1 MGRHCWGVLRNSPAA
16 VARRID
22 VHWVLNES
30 RKIIFSKK
38 KKSMSIDNKFIKKL
52 KEFELL
58 SDSSEIQNLYFVEEK
73 EQAEAKIRLAL
84 EQAESYQADA
94 VFFRIF
100 PDGTDRSP
108 VPQIYIYCDNS
119 FSFDEAKYAEIH
131 RRLWNAGIT
140 PLVFIL
146 TSSQVKVFNCRQQ
159 PEIDK
164 QTNAPIFTPF
174 STLEKII
181 AADRAFAAREVAAGT
196 LWENPKFKDD
206 FVLKKTAYFKLLTH
220 LKSFRK
226 NLLKRKKLSE
236 KVINRILVMAI
247 LVKYLNDRRDS
258 TGNRVFYNGF
268 FQQFSRVGNDN
279 FAGLFNE
286 AGSCIK
292 LFDHLSKHFKGGIFK
307 LTDDEKGE
315 LEQADLSEITA
326 FLKGNLDTSSGQYLF
341 WPLYSFEDLP
351 VELISNIYEEFLAKK
366 DKGVVYTPPMLVDFL
381 IDQCLPLNAETL
393 SWKILDP
400 ACGSGVFLVGAF
412 KRLIQCWRLAND
424 WKQPTCHDLQK
435 ILKNSLFGID
445 RAPEAVLVA
454 AFSLCVT
461 LCDELEP
468 LVIWNKL
475 KFDNLQPDNLRERD
489 FFELVESD
497 EFNSHFDVVVG
508 NPPFYSKLTT
518 KAAKEIEKKRS
529 KERQLPDKQIALLFL
544 EQSFQVVRQGGTVC
558 LIQPAGPLLYNGN
571 AQSFR
576 SYLFEQFAI
585 DQVFD
590 FTPLEGVLF
599 KKAKVAAAAVIG
611 RNEQPTAD
619 KILHLTFRRTKALK
633 EKLLFELDPYDFHWV
648 SRESVKKRKYVWK
661 INLLGGGR
669 LHRMMDRLLQDS
681 QTLGEYLECKRKDH
695 GWQFGEGYNEGC
707 CSRLNN
713 DTKNTKDFQVN
724 NLELNSQK
732 RAPWIT
738 GKIEIPIKT
747 LTKEGIDWELA
758 KPCQKVFFERS
769 RQTNQLI
776 FSAPHVLI
784 RKIVDDGLAVP
795 AVFTEKELVFTKQ
808 IIGIYAPEHERN
820 HLKNIAERLNNSKL
834 FALSALLLSGRT
846 WVDRGNSLNSCDI
859 MAAPYWDEQK
869 DLALTFW
876 EDALA
881 DDISKYFIDFQKKG
895 EMSDVLSRADESDF
909 HKFGKMYC
917 DILNPVYQEFR
928 PLEPI
933 LLGDSFVCYPFCYGH
948 SPQIELPDKEKIV
961 PFLDELLH
969 RRHSSRLF
977 INRIFRL
984 YEQNVIFMI
993 KPNQKRYWLR
1003 SIALR
1008 DADETM
1014 LDLLAQGY

>member
-1 MGRHCWGVLRNSPAA
+1 
-16 VARRID
+16 
-22 VHWVLNES
+22 
-30 RKIIFSKK
+30 
-38 KKSMSIDNKFIKKL
+38 MSIDKKFIENL
-52 KEFELL
+52 RNLELL
-58 SDSSEIQNLYFVEEK
+58 SDSSERQNLYFVKEK
-73 EQAEAKIRLAL
+73 GQAEAKIRIAL
-84 EQAESYQADA
+84 DQAENYEADA

-100 PDGTDRSP
+100 SDGTDRSP
-108 VPQIYIYCDNS
+108 VPQIYIYYNNS
-119 FSFDEAKYAEIH
+119 LSCDEAKYAEIH

-206 FVLKKTAYFKLLTH
+206 FVLEKTAYFKLLTH

-226 NLLKRKKLSE
+226 SLLNRNKLSE

-258 TGNRVFYNGF
+258 TGNRVFNNGF
-268 FQQFSRVGNDN
+268 FQQFSQDGNDD
-279 FAGLFNE
+279 FAELFNE

-292 LFDHLSKHFKGGIFK
+292 LFDHLSEHFNGGIFK
-307 LTDDEKGE
+307 LTDHEKSE
-315 LEQADLSEITA
+315 LKKADLSEIAA
-326 FLKGNLDTSSGQYLF
+326 FLKGNQEPSSGQYLF

-351 VELISNIYEEFLAKK
+351 VELISNIYEEFLAEK

-468 LVIWNKL
+468 LVIWNEL
-475 KFDNLQPDNLRERD
+475 KFDNLQPDNLREGD
-489 FFELVESD
+489 FFELIESGN
-497 EFNSHFDVVVG
+497 FNSHFDVVVG
-508 NPPFYSKLTT
+508 NPPFYSELTT

-599 KKAKVAAAAVIG
+599 KKAKVTAAAVIG

-669 LHRMMDRLLQDS
+669 LHRMMDRLLKGS
-681 QTLGEYLECKRKDH
+681 QTLGEYLERKREND
-695 GWQFGEGYNEGC
+695 GWQFGEGYSVGCGSYLNDLSNANE
-707 CSRLNN
+707 LI
-713 DTKNTKDFQVN
+713 
-724 NLELNSQK
+724 ELSPEQRMEKFGLK
-732 RAPWIT
+732 RTPKVAPWIT
-738 GKIEIPIKT
+738 GKDDVPPNR
-747 LTKEGIDWELA
+747 LTKHGIKRDSVKSVDKL
-758 KPCQKVFFERS
+758 FFEEPRP
-769 RQTNQLI
+769 TTQLI

-784 RKIVDDGLAVP
+784 REIVDGAAIP
-795 AVFTEKELVFTKQ
+795 AMYTDEYFVFTNQ
-808 IIGIYAPEHERN
+808 IIGVHAPDSERN
-820 HLKNIAERLNNSKL
+820 QLKILAERLNDSKL
-834 FALSALLLSGRT
+834 FGVLAMLISGRILI
-846 WVDRGNSLNSCDI
+846 GKSNSLLKSDI
-859 MAAPYWDEQK
+859 MDLPYPYESEDIQ
-869 DLALTFW
+869 LNFW
-876 EDALA
+876 EQAIVEDIA
-881 DDISKYFIDFQKKG
+881 DYLVDFRRKG
-895 EMSDVLSRADESDF
+895 ENADILYQANELDLER
-909 HKFGKMYC
+909 FGKMYC
-917 DILNPVYQEFR
+917 DILNPVYQKFR

-933 LLGDSFVCYPFCYGH
+933 LLGSSFVCYPFCYGP

-977 INRIFRL
+977 INRILRF

-1014 LDLLAQGY
+1014 VDLLAQGY